1 MKFDHKFSFNDHIPE
16 LCKKANRKIHALS
29 RGASYINIA
38 KNKYSYECVLQSQ
51 FSYWSLVWMCNSCV
65 KSGKINSLRESG
77 LQIIYSEKQSLFER
91 LSEKDGTVSIH
102 NTNLQIFA
110 VEMYKIRNSLSPLTE
125 TELFEQKNGK
135 HWDLISFLGPK
146 ISNIL
151 LGRLENANSI
161 EAFKIQ
167 RKMQKMQKTSVAVG
181 KL

>member
-1 MKFDHKFSFNDHIPE
+1 MKFDHKLSFNDHIPE

-135 HWDLISFLGPK
+135 HWDLR
-146 ISNIL
+146 N
-151 LGRLENANSI
+151 NSQ
-161 EAFKIQ
+161 F
-167 RKMQKMQKTSVAVG
+167 TVP
-181 KL
+181 